1 MGLLLEKDN
10 FVITNSLGDTK
21 FSLDKRMSHILF
33 TPSGT
38 LSLPSLLSSD
48 PTGQTIT
55 RIDSYTIISDSKITR
70 TDFFVMPFYKITNGY
85 ADTGGYTISGVGST
99 LIRVVNQSLSGI
111 VLGTSILDTVVED
124 GALKIQVRNTFD
136 RLGNFN
142 ASLIANDTAVSLS
155 YKIYYGRFKWVL
167 I

>member
-10 FVITNSLGDTK
+10 FVITNSKGDTK
-21 FSLDKRMSHILF
+21 FSLDRRMSHILF

-48 PTGQTIT
+48 PTGQTINRT
-55 RIDSYTIISDSKITR
+55 DSYTIISDPKITR
-70 TDFFVMPFYKITNGY
+70 KDFFVMPFYKITNGY
-85 ADTGGYTISGVGST
+85 ADTGGYTISGTGST
-99 LIRVVNQSLSGI
+99 LIRVVSQTVTGI
-111 VLGTSILDTVVED
+111 VLGTSILDTVVEE

-136 RLGNFN
+136 RVNNYN

-155 YKIYYGRFKWVL
+155 YKIYYGRFQ
-167 I
+167 